1 MEILLKQLQQPESHN
16 HFLKPDETVEQRESE
31 NIWQMKMNMEQLLR
45 NIGQAIQ
52 GSYGLLVAM
61 KNPQKPL
68 TQHRRKDDKF
78 AFV

>member
-1 MEILLKQLQQPESHN
+1 
-16 HFLKPDETVEQRESE
+16 
-31 NIWQMKMNMEQLLR
+31 MKVNMEQLLR

-61 KNPQKPL
+61 TNPQKPL
-68 TQHRRKDDKF
+68 TQHSRKDDEF